1 MFDEFDDKFDES
13 FEKMQEEARKM
24 IELLKKLETLGHIN
38 EDIEKQMDDTLGKP
52 DLIQHYTEDGLYFE
66 KRIWHIGT
74 GDIVKIIMSD
84 KPNFVNNIIEQPK
97 TPEIPLQQQLKDAI
111 ANENFEEAARI
122 RDLITPPK
130 KKIGRPKKVK

>member
-1 MFDEFDDKFDES
+1 MFEEFDDKFDES

-24 IELLKKLETLGHIN
+24 IELLKNFETLGSIDEN
-38 EDIEKQMDDTLGKP
+38 IEKQMDDTLGQP
-52 DLIQHYTEDGLYFE
+52 DSIQHYTEDGLYFE

-84 KPNFVNNIIEQPK
+84 NPDFFNNIIEQPK
-97 TPEIPLQQQLKDAI
+97 TPEVPLQQQLKDAI
-111 ANENFEEAARI
+111 SNENYEEAARI

-130 KKIGRPKKVK
+130 KK